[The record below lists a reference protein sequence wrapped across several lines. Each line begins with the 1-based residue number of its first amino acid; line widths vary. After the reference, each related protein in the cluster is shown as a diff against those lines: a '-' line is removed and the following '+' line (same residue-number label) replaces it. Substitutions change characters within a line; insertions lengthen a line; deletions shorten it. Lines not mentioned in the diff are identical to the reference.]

1 MFEGDDVRAEVTQKV
16 AKQIGELEHHET
28 VVGKDHSVDKV

>member
-16 AKQIGELEHHET
+16 AKQIGELEHREI
-28 VVGKDHSVDKV
+28 VVGKDEKV